1 MIEPLGWES
10 LGGFLEEV
18 TVDQEKER
26 VDRVFRQG
34 EQWVGRDLYS
44 LCLVIRSCLFGTSWS
59 IVHQAPL
66 SMGFS
71 RQEYWSG

>member
-34 EQWVGRDLYS
+34 EQCVGRVHINLNKINFIERELVSRLVVSDS
-44 LCLVIRSCLFGTSWS
+44 L
-59 IVHQAPL
+59 
-66 SMGFS
+66 
-71 RQEYWSG
+71 